1 MWYHNFKHKVK
12 ENYNTYPLTKE
23 HFIFHILIVIPV
35 TFCMCNY
42 ALMYTLSEN
51 SYNSYSNLIN
61 KKIGLPHDL
70 PVRILHVYLYC

>member
-1 MWYHNFKHKVK
+1 MLYHNLKHKVY
-12 ENYNTYPLTKE
+12 ENYNTNPLTKE

-42 ALMYTLSEN
+42 AFMYTLSEN

-61 KKIGLPHDL
+61 KKISHPHD
-70 PVRILHVYLYC
+70 